1 MPADDAAPAAEG
13 IAPGTGEPPTPA
25 APRRPRIVDTASSV
39 GIVAWAVIGVA
50 ILAVAVVVGLAAI
63 SELVLP
69 LLFAVMLGAVGA
81 PLASRLHRLGLSAGL
96 ASAAVVLGSVLAVIG
111 VIALVVR
118 AVVSQSSLIVAQID
132 AALDD
137 LSDTFGLGVDIL
149 ESIRDSL
156 ESVGGLLSEGTMSA
170 VMGGLNATVTFF
182 VGTILALLLMYY
194 VLKDGPEIR
203 ASLVGRLPARYQG
216 EADAFVAAAVRSL
229 RAYWTGRSIISA
241 VVSAVVAAACLLLD
255 VPLVPAIA
263 VVNFVGG
270 FIPYFGA
277 FVGGGLA
284 TLLALSSGGIVPAL
298 IILGVVLVANLLLEN
313 LLEPK
318 VMSGQ
323 LHLHPLVVLL
333 ATTAGGILGGI
344 VGLIVAVPATAVT
357 VDLVKR
363 AQRMFAGAHHRP
375 AGPARE
381 LPPVPAR
388 VPGTGRRGAGG

>member
-1 MPADDAAPAAEG
+1 MPADDTAPVVEVILPDG
-13 IAPGTGEPPTPA
+13 VPPVATEASPP
-25 APRRPRIVDTASSV
+25 PRARPPVVQTAISV
-39 GIVAWAVIGVA
+39 GAVAWAVIGVT
-50 ILAVAVVVGLAAI
+50 IVVAGVVVGLAAI

-81 PLASRLHRLGLSAGL
+81 PLVRRLRRAGIPAGL
-96 ASAAVVLGSVLAVIG
+96 ASALVVIASVLLVIG
-111 VIALVVR
+111 VITMVVR
-118 AVVSQSSLIVAQID
+118 AVVSQSSLIVEQID
-132 AALDD
+132 VALDD
-137 LSDTFGLGVDIL
+137 LSEEFGLGGDL
-149 ESIRDSL
+149 LGRIRDSL
-156 ESVGGLLSEGTMSA
+156 ESMGGALSEGTMSA
-170 VMGGLNATVTFF
+170 VMGGLNATVAFF

-194 VLKDGPEIR
+194 VLKDGPDIR
-203 ASLVGRLPARYQG
+203 SWLVTRLPPRYHQ
-216 EADAFVAAAVRSL
+216 EAYSFVATAVRSL

-241 VVSAVVAAACLLLD
+241 VVSVVVAVACLILD

-284 TLLALSSGGIVPAL
+284 TLLALASGGLGPAL

-323 LHLHPLVVLL
+323 LQLHPLVVLL
-333 ATTAGGILGGI
+333 ATTAGGVIGGI

-357 VDLVKR
+357 LDLVKR
-363 AQRMFAGAHHRP
+363 AKRMY
-375 AGPARE
+375 RE
-381 LPPVPAR
+381 APLLP
-388 VPGTGRRGAGG
+388 